1 MYEPIVNFIKKFH
14 KCTWGKLDE
23 GHATWVLRQ
32 LRLNSETEMLFKKDE
47 PSVAQIFWRSVL
59 KFLGTTFSLVEHT
72 CSWVER
78 NAFLSS
84 NSTSTLL
91 SCNYK
96 YTFLLNK
103 QYISQAT
110 IYCHWLNH
118 QATMHKLFSQA
129 AKSHFFTHAT
139 RNTHFS
145 QTTENQHG
153 TLKFA
158 KHHNSLIPSPS
169 QVTSEAITKKH
180 MQLCLQLS
188 CMATTHVGHMWT
200 STNNTWRNMRMTHM
214 TQSTQRNF
222 LNTSKEQ

>member
-1 MYEPIVNFIKKFH
+1 MCGCCLLCLLFHLIAALLSHGTWYLILKYFTTTWRSLIQMYEPIVNFITKFH

-129 AKSHFFTHAT
+129 ALSHFLLMQQEIHISLK
-139 RNTHFS
+139 RQKINMKLS
-145 QTTENQHG
+145 SLLSITTLSFHHH
-153 TLKFA
+153 LK
-158 KHHNSLIPSPS
+158 
-169 QVTSEAITKKH
+169 
-180 MQLCLQLS
+180 
-188 CMATTHVGHMWT
+188 
-200 STNNTWRNMRMTHM
+200 
-214 TQSTQRNF
+214 
-222 LNTSKEQ
+222 